1 VCQYNNGVKPWTSE
15 LPVWAELSA
24 PEVLALLKRIAA
36 EEEGAAASG
45 FLDTHQWAEL
55 QREPGL
61 ALSGGHGAA
70 QFRRAGIGADELQV
84 LIWRVAAKNIPEG
97 VRTPRQLRSRL
108 YRSGLPDSS
117 VGDIVIDG
125 DAVLALTPAAS
136 PAAAGLV
143 AVQQDAWPAGLVA
156 AKRRTASAARMDA
169 VVSAVFSV
177 SRGEAQTAIEYGF
190 IFCGFQPV
198 AKRTQTVRPG
208 DHIVY
213 RTKGRAEIVE
223 LAENKRSGRMWVEYR
238 IFPS

>member
-24 PEVLALLKRIAA
+24 PEVLALLRRIAA
-36 EEEGAAASG
+36 GQDGAAASG
-45 FLDTHQWAEL
+45 FLDTHQWAAL
-55 QREPGL
+55 QDEPGL
-61 ALSGGHGAA
+61 VLAGGHSAA
-70 QFRRAGIGADELQV
+70 QFRRAGIGAEELDV
-84 LIWRVAAKNIPEG
+84 MIWRVAANDIPES
-97 VRTPRQLRSRL
+97 VRTPRQLRSWL

-136 PAAAGLV
+136 PAAAGFV
-143 AVQQDAWPAGLVA
+143 AVQQDAWPAGLVSP
-156 AKRRTASAARMDA
+156 KRRTASATRMDA

-190 IFCGFQPV
+190 VFCGFHPV

-223 LAENKRSGRMWVEYR
+223 LAENKRSGRQWVEYR
-238 IFPS
+238 LFPS